1 MAFDKPAIEME
12 TADAP
17 KALAAAVTPFRIPWL
32 AVLSVLTVAVLSA
45 CITAPPPTAAREPTA
60 APTPTTPPTPTPTPA
75 PTGTPVPTVTPVP
88 TGTLVPTA
96 TPVPTSTPVSTAT
109 PVPTLQPSEAIAA
122 LEWVSDGLAPSE
134 TPSVERL
141 ELASATSQRY
151 FRALMDAPWVRNRH
165 SLAIWDE
172 LVSELTKLAALDED
186 AALRTLEIELAETIE
201 YSDVVTIEFLRSLV
215 ASDPEGMRRLLS
227 HPSLDE
233 GAADGEDSFL
243 PLLYLEMHDPDAAAL
258 VEALPWVRDGL
269 TYLDFSYVVDL
280 VRLAGISPRAFQA
293 TLREERDWLPPG
305 RGALEY
311 PESLRH
317 INSVA
322 AVDEAAALSIIDM
335 PFLETVE
342 EPYFDALERLAALA
356 ASHPQDLPEVVAH
369 PAVTNG
375 DEALVGAIIRLLALR
390 LRDPEV
396 SAALE
401 GLPWVKEGILGY
413 MEDTASADPDPLR
426 QDFAD
431 VFDLLLL
438 LERGPSGRE
447 LFLTAVAKTWLQN
460 GMTDYEREVVSA
472 LVSESNR
479 EPESALR
486 LASRQSLDAI
496 AALPWLQSGEE
507 PYELSHIQTLVQLGG
522 LEDDQ
527 VFWAVLDRPWAQDG
541 ITSDE
546 ADLIGSLLRAFGET
560 GGRLWEALRDI
571 EGYGDYELSI
581 SVISLH
587 LGQRDPEAAAALA
600 ALPWVQDGIDMSPE
614 DGREFS
620 LVVELLRVWEQW
632 SEQPSLFL
640 DLLSK
645 PWVRDG
651 VDGHE
656 QDMLKGLGYM
666 STAWAGR
673 LLPMPFLD
681 TVEPTEVGMMTI
693 LWEMATLH
701 LAELEGILERPEIAE
716 GLTDDNLGAVAL
728 SRLLFQHP
736 RAAAAIE
743 SLPWY
748 RLGMGA
754 SAWGRTLELIRL
766 AEDADDRVFWAV
778 MDRPW
783 VGDGFTADEAT
794 LISGIRDL
802 PAEDALRLL
811 EMPFLES
818 VEGVDAAAM
827 SAMRIM
833 SFREDGLYLQK
844 VLSLPTVSDGITD
857 DEAIRLAVLS
867 IVDYRRLESLA
878 PAILDPERA
887 SLSRRTVSLPLAG
900 DTTLAVVEVGSG
912 ASVSLDTLERIVRAQ
927 EEFMGV
933 PFQTSYVALLTADAN
948 RSGGG
953 GSSRGVITVDPG
965 FDGSPNPVAHEAGH
979 IYWSHGGASWIRE
992 GGASL
997 MEMIALNAMFGT
1009 AIGPPFTG
1017 CTLAEN
1023 IREFEQVVD
1032 DLYASG
1038 STSALDT
1045 IYGSGC
1051 PYSLGQGL
1059 FLDLYRE
1066 LGRDTFR
1073 QGFARLYTLL
1083 NQDVYSEY
1091 IGINYVRVA
1100 FVEDAAPEAAAIAER
1115 VIHKWYSGTPFP

>member
-1 MAFDKPAIEME
+1 MAFDKPVNGME

-17 KALAAAVTPFRIPWL
+17 TALAAAVTPFRIPWL

-45 CITAPPPTAAREPTA
+45 CSGGPVAT
-60 APTPTTPPTPTPTPA
+60 PTPTVTPVPTGMPTATPAPTPTPA

-96 TPVPTSTPVSTAT
+96 TPVPTSTPVPTAT

-134 TPSVERL
+134 TPSVEQL

-151 FRALMDAPWVRNRH
+151 FRALMDAPWVRKKQKF
-165 SLAIWDE
+165 AIWE
-172 LVSELTKLAALDED
+172 EVVSELTQLAALDED
-186 AALRTLEIELAETIE
+186 AALRALELELAETIE
-201 YSDVVTIEFLRSLV
+201 YADVVTIGFLRSLV
-215 ASDPEGMRRLLS
+215 SSDPEGLRRLLS

-233 GAADGEDSFL
+233 SAADGEDRFL
-243 PLLYLEMHDPDAAAL
+243 PLLYLEMHDPNAATL
-258 VEALPWVRDGL
+258 VEALPWVQDGL
-269 TYLDFSYVVDL
+269 RYLDFSYVVDL
-280 VRLAGISPRAFQA
+280 VRLAGISPRALQA

-305 RGALEY
+305 PGALEY
-311 PESLRH
+311 PEALRH

-322 AVDEAAALSIIDM
+322 AVDEEAALSIIDM

-401 GLPWVKEGILGY
+401 GLPWVKEGILEY

-447 LFLTAVAKTWLQN
+447 LFLSVAANAWMQN

-522 LEDDQ
+522 LEDDR

-600 ALPWVQDGIDMSPE
+600 ALPWVQDAIGMTHEYSGETILE
-614 DGREFS
+614 N
-620 LVVELLRVWEQW
+620 LVFVWESW

-645 PWVRDG
+645 PWVRDR
-651 VDGHE
+651 VDRHE

-693 LWEMATLH
+693 LSEMATH
-701 LAELEGILERPEIAE
+701 HRAELEGLLERPDIAE

-728 SRLLFQHP
+728 YRLRTRHP

-754 SAWGRTLELIRL
+754 SAWDRTLELIYL
-766 AEDADDRVFWAV
+766 VDYYDDRVFWAV
-778 MDRPW
+778 LDRSW
-783 VGDGFTADEAT
+783 AQDGITSNEAD
-794 LISGIRDL
+794 LILSLQGR
-802 PAEDALRLL
+802 PAEDALRFL

-818 VEGVDAAAM
+818 LEGWEADAIGDL
-827 SAMRIM
+827 R
-833 SFREDGLYLQK
+833 FEDGSYRLYPD
-844 VLSLPTVSDGITD
+844 VSPTLSDGITD
-857 DEAIRLAVLS
+857 DEAIRLAALS
-867 IVDYRRLESLA
+867 IVNHERLESLA

-887 SLSRRTVSLPLAG
+887 SLAQRSVSLPLSG
-900 DTTLAVVEVGSG
+900 DITLAVIEVGSG
-912 ASVSLDTLERIVRAQ
+912 ASVLLDALERIVRVQ

-933 PFQTSYVALLTADAN
+933 PLPTSYVVLLIADAN
-948 RSGGG
+948 DKKGSARS
-953 GSSRGVITVDPG
+953 SGVITADPYLTI
-965 FDGSPNPVAHEAGH
+965 PLNTIAHEAGH
-979 IYWSHGGASWIRE
+979 IYWSGGGGWIRE
-992 GGASL
+992 GGAML
-997 MEMIALNAMFGT
+997 METITMNAIFSPY
-1009 AIGPPFTG
+1009 GPRTITG
-1017 CTLAEN
+1017 CALATN
-1023 IREFEQVVD
+1023 IGEFEQVVD
-1032 DLYASG
+1032 DLYASEPM
-1038 STSALDT
+1038 SALDT
-1045 IYGSGC
+1045 IHRSGC
-1051 PYSLGQGL
+1051 SYSLGQGL

-1073 QGFARLYTLL
+1073 QGFARLHTHFSPGLKYGE
-1083 NQDVYSEY
+1083 SS
-1091 IGINYVRVA
+1091 IIYVRVA
-1100 FVEDAAPEAAAIAER
+1100 FVDDAAPEAAAIAER
-1115 VIHKWYSGTPFP
+1115 VIDKWYNGDPFP